1 MTKVRRV
8 AVVLAAAASV
18 LAIIG
23 SALPLFSVSFQ
34 FGPGPAEFTM
44 TAWTMESSG
53 SAFPLGTV
61 PANGYPL
68 VFGGILMAFA
78 AGASRAAAR
87 PGARPRTERV
97 AEVAAVAGGAF
108 LACAVWMVSAQVA
121 NWADTYGPPD
131 YVEDL
136 SFDGDIAYGAGVW
149 VLTFAAL
156 LGLAAAVV
164 TLLSAPQAVPVVVE
178 VDPDAPTPPFGIAM
192 PAEPPPP
199 EPEPEPEPEIPVL
212 GPIVIPEA
220 PPPPGPSGPAVPL
233 VEDPLDE
240 PRRD

>member
-8 AVVLAAAASV
+8 AVVLAAVASV

-23 SALPLFSVSFQ
+23 SALPLFSVSFLIS
-34 FGPGPAEFTM
+34 PGTTTFTM
-44 TAWTMESSG
+44 TPWTIESSG
-53 SAFPLGTV
+53 AVFPLGTV

-68 VFGGILMAFA
+68 VFAGILMAFA
-78 AGASRAAAR
+78 VGASRAAAR

-108 LACAVWMVSAQVA
+108 LACAVWMVAAQVA

-131 YVEDL
+131 YAEEL
-136 SFDGDIAYGAGVW
+136 SFDGDIAHGAGIW

-156 LGLAAAVV
+156 LGLASAVL

-192 PAEPPPP
+192 PVEPAPPD
-199 EPEPEPEPEIPVL
+199 PEPEPEPEIPVL

-220 PPPPGPSGPAVPL
+220 PPPSAPSGPAVPL